1 MMMAGPEKKSTYKEN
16 AYMDDSKQDWWEL
29 SLASK
34 LKTGETARQRL
45 STVGAA
51 ILLKLAN

>member
-34 LKTGETARQRL
+34 LKLGKQTGKDCLQY
-45 STVGAA
+45 VQQYF
-51 ILLKLAN
+51 